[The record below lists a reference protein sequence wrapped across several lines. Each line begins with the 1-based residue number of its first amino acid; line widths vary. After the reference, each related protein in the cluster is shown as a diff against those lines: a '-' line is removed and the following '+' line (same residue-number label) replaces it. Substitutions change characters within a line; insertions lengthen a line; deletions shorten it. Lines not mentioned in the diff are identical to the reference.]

1 MLNSIIYNNKE
12 KITFYLLY
20 SDISNSNL
28 KKLKDYIEKTNNF
41 FRAIYIDTDMFDE
54 AFLPNYITKTSF
66 YRLLIHN
73 LLPADVDR
81 ILYLDIDIIVN
92 GRLKLMYNIEFK
104 DKLICAV
111 PDEIVLKKDLNKK
124 HLEYLHINLNH
135 IYFNA
140 GVILFN
146 IKLIRNVLKKEEYN
160 KFLYEKLNENLLF
173 GDQDILNIVY
183 QNKVIYLDEKF
194 NYKPKLFSNFKI
206 NRPIIIH
213 YYGHLKPWNKD
224 YCYEYKKLY
233 CKYAEDRLKYKPTNK
248 DLLKY
253 KMKYINREVNI
264 IIKNILK
271 KFKLA

>member
-1 MLNSIIYNNKE
+1 MNILFASDENYLTQLYTMLNSIIYNNKE

-92 GRLKLMYNIEFK
+92 GSLKLMYNIEFK

-111 PDEIVLKKDLNKK
+111 PDEIVLNFGFNSTKDKERK
-124 HLEYLHINLNH
+124 
-135 IYFNA
+135 
-140 GVILFN
+140 
-146 IKLIRNVLKKEEYN
+146 KLII
-160 KFLYEKLNENLLF
+160 FL
-173 GDQDILNIVY
+173 
-183 QNKVIYLDEKF
+183 
-194 NYKPKLFSNFKI
+194 
-206 NRPIIIH
+206 
-213 YYGHLKPWNKD
+213 
-224 YCYEYKKLY
+224 
-233 CKYAEDRLKYKPTNK
+233 
-248 DLLKY
+248 
-253 KMKYINREVNI
+253 
-264 IIKNILK
+264 
-271 KFKLA
+271 